1 MHGRTCKQYIFRSY
15 NIYLQCYA
23 FRWRSF
29 HMPVWKGRRKVL
41 WVSNFALL
49 WVVFKWHHGSEG
61 VNMYGRKTICHLIQ
75 TNVLLFQLNHIN
87 VVFEHSSYLLVF
99 SGNRFR
105 VHCTFLQLNTVLM
118 YLSPVFVY
126 SELHK
131 LNKTSMYLSPQE
143 TYFLCILHFI
153 SWTQF

>member
-1 MHGRTCKQYIFRSY
+1 MHERTCKQYIFRPH
-15 NIYLQCYA
+15 NICFQCYA
-23 FRWRSF
+23 FWWKSF
-29 HMPVWKGRRKVL
+29 HMPVRKRRRKGL

-49 WVVFKWHHGSEG
+49 WVVFKWHHGNDG
-61 VNMYGRKTICHLIQ
+61 VNMYGCKTVCHLIL

-87 VVFEHSSYLLVF
+87 VRFEHSSYLLVS

-105 VHCTFLQLNTVLM
+105 VHCTFLQLNTVLI

-126 SELHK
+126 SEFHQ
-131 LNKTSMYLSPQE
+131 LNTAWMYLSPQE

-153 SWTQF
+153 NWIQF